1 MIQISQMKL
10 PPDHTREDMERKIAK
25 LLKLPREAV
34 SHFEVV
40 KKSVD
45 ARKKPEIFFVYTV
58 WVEVKNEAAAVK
70 KAKNKNVMLFQPAA
84 YEFPGIKS
92 EGGLTGRGIRGQGA
106 DRPVIIGSGPAGLFC
121 GLMLARSGCRP
132 LILERGKA
140 VEERVRDV
148 EAFWQGGALNPE
160 SNVQFGEGG
169 AGTFSDGKL
178 NTLVKDPQGR
188 GRFVLQCFVEA
199 GADPDILYMQK
210 PHIGTDVLRRVVK
223 NLREEILRLGGEIRF
238 QSCVT
243 DFLITKYPAK
253 HINDGYC
260 QFADDNP
267 TGMIADNQL
276 TEVIASDR
284 LTGMAAGGRLTGV
297 IVNGEEELQTRTVV
311 LAIGHSAR
319 DTFETLY
326 RRQVPMT
333 AKAFAVGL
341 RMEHPQSVIETA
353 RYGVHPYE
361 GLLPVVDYKV
371 THRAANGRGVY
382 SFCMCPGGYVVN
394 ASSEPGRLAV
404 NGMSNRARDG
414 ENANSALIVTV
425 TPEDFIKAYPECPAL
440 SGMEFQRHLET
451 RAYQLCQG
459 KIPVQLFRDFEAGR
473 QSTGLGTVAPQMKGG
488 YAFGNLRGILPDD
501 IGGALVEGVYAFD
514 HQVPGFA
521 RPDALFSGVE
531 SRTSSPVKILR
542 DERCESSVKG
552 LYPCG
557 EGAGYAGGIMSA
569 AMDGLRVAEQI
580 AK

>member
-10 PPDHTREDMERKIAK
+10 PPDHTREEMERKIAR
-25 LLKLPREAV
+25 LLKLPREAIL
-34 SHFEVV
+34 HFEVV

-58 WVEVKNEAAAVK
+58 WAEVKNEAAVVK
-70 KAKNKNVMLFQPAA
+70 KAKNQNIVFIRPAV
-84 YEFPGIKS
+84 YEFPGGES
-92 EGGLTGRGIRGQGA
+92 EDGCSGRDVRNQSG

-121 GLMLARSGCRP
+121 GLMLARRGLRP

-140 VEERVRDV
+140 VEERVQDV
-148 EAFWQGGALNPE
+148 EGFWQGGPLNPE

-188 GRFVLQCFVEA
+188 GRFVLQCFA
-199 GADPDILYMQK
+199 QMGADPDILYMQK

-223 NLREEILRLGGEIRF
+223 GLREEILGLGGEIRF

-243 DFLITKYPAK
+243 DFLIE
-253 HINDGYC
+253 N
-260 QFADDNP
+260 
-267 TGMIADNQL
+267 
-276 TEVIASDR
+276 
-284 LTGMAAGGRLTGV
+284 GRLTGV
-297 IVNGEEELQTRTVV
+297 TVNGREELSARTVI

-326 RRQVPMT
+326 RKQVPME

-341 RMEHPQSVIETA
+341 RMEHPQPVIEKA
-353 RYGVHPYE
+353 RYGDHPYE
-361 GLLPVVDYKV
+361 GLLPAADYKV

-425 TPEDFIKAYPECPAL
+425 TPEDFRTVHPECPVL

-451 RAYQLCQG
+451 QAYKLCHG
-459 KIPVQLFRDFEAGR
+459 KIPVQLFQDFEAGR
-473 QSTGLGTVAPQMKGG
+473 QSTGLGAVAPQMKGG
-488 YAFGNLRGILPDD
+488 YAFGNLRGILPDY
-501 IGGALVEGVYAFD
+501 IGSALVEGVYAFD
-514 HQVPGFA
+514 RQVPGFA
-521 RPDALFSGVE
+521 RPDTLFSGVE
-531 SRTSSPVKILR
+531 SRTSSPVRILR
-542 DERCESSVKG
+542 DEWCESSIKG

-580 AK
+580 VRKILDNTCGTY

>member
-223 NLREEILRLGGEIRF
+223 NLREEI
-238 QSCVT
+238 
-243 DFLITKYPAK
+243 P
-253 HINDGYC
+253 
-260 QFADDNP
+260 
-267 TGMIADNQL
+267 
-276 TEVIASDR
+276 
-284 LTGMAAGGRLTGV
+284 
-297 IVNGEEELQTRTVV
+297 
-311 LAIGHSAR
+311 
-319 DTFETLY
+319 
-326 RRQVPMT
+326 
-333 AKAFAVGL
+333 
-341 RMEHPQSVIETA
+341 
-353 RYGVHPYE
+353 
-361 GLLPVVDYKV
+361 
-371 THRAANGRGVY
+371 
-382 SFCMCPGGYVVN
+382 
-394 ASSEPGRLAV
+394 
-404 NGMSNRARDG
+404 
-414 ENANSALIVTV
+414 
-425 TPEDFIKAYPECPAL
+425 
-440 SGMEFQRHLET
+440 
-451 RAYQLCQG
+451 
-459 KIPVQLFRDFEAGR
+459 
-473 QSTGLGTVAPQMKGG
+473 
-488 YAFGNLRGILPDD
+488 
-501 IGGALVEGVYAFD
+501 
-514 HQVPGFA
+514 
-521 RPDALFSGVE
+521 
-531 SRTSSPVKILR
+531 
-542 DERCESSVKG
+542 
-552 LYPCG
+552 
-557 EGAGYAGGIMSA
+557 
-569 AMDGLRVAEQI
+569 
-580 AK
+580 

>member
-34 SHFEVV
+34 VHFEVV

-45 ARKKPEIFFVYTV
+45 ARKKPEIYFVYTV
-58 WVEVKNEAAAVK
+58 WVKVKNESAVVK
-70 KAKNKNVMLFQPAA
+70 KAKNKNVTLFRPAA
-84 YEFPGIKS
+84 YEFSGINS
-92 EGGLTGRGIRGQGA
+92 EEGFNGRGIRGQGA

-121 GLMLARSGCRP
+121 GLLLARHGLRP

-140 VEERVRDV
+140 VEKRVRDV
-148 EAFWQGGALNPE
+148 EAFWQGGPLNPE

-178 NTLVKDPQGR
+178 NTLVKDPKGR

-199 GADPDILYMQK
+199 GADPDIVYMQK

-223 NLREEILRLGGEIRF
+223 NLREEILCLGGEIRF

-243 DFLITKYPAK
+243 DFLITKYPDS
-253 HINDGYC
+253 H
-260 QFADDNP
+260 ADIP
-267 TGMIADNQL
+267 G
-276 TEVIASDR
+276 R
-284 LTGMAAGGRLTGV
+284 AAEARLTGV
-297 IVNGEEELQTRTVV
+297 IVNGDEEVQAQTVV

-326 RRQVPMT
+326 RKRVPME

-341 RMEHPQSVIETA
+341 RMEHPQPVIEQA
-353 RYGVHPYE
+353 RYGIHPY
-361 GLLPVVDYKV
+361 GDLLPVADYKV

-394 ASSEPGRLAV
+394 ASSEPRRLAV

-425 TPEDFIKAYPECPAL
+425 TPEDFVKEYPECPVL

-459 KIPVQLFRDFEAGR
+459 KIPVQLFQDFEAGR
-473 QSTGLGTVAPQMKGG
+473 QSTGLGTVTPQTKGG
-488 YAFGNLRGILPDD
+488 YDFGNLRSILPDS
-501 IGGALVEGVYAFD
+501 IGSALVESVYAFD
-514 HQVPGFA
+514 RQVPGFA
-521 RPDALFSGVE
+521 RPDAIFSGVE
-531 SRTSSPVKILR
+531 SRTSSPVRILR
-542 DERCESSVKG
+542 NDRCESGIEG

-580 AK
+580 LK